1 MSETETAQST
11 ATPSQL
17 AVIEMEDVTVG
28 ALRDQSTS
36 VVENV
41 HWKVQGGEYWVIGG
55 LQGSGKS
62 DLLMMTGSLMAPIK
76 GRYRFFGEPMP
87 IFEEARL
94 GLRLRL
100 GLVFDNGQLFNHLT
114 VSENIA
120 LPLRYHRNLSKAQIE
135 PEVQKILE
143 ALDLAEWADSTPGAI
158 GRNWQKRVGLARA
171 LAVKPEVLLLDA
183 PLTGLDLRHVTWW
196 LGMLDQ
202 LSRGH
207 PLLQDRPLTLILT
220 AADLRPWRGRA
231 RQFAVLRNKE
241 FVVLG
246 TWEKVEAANREL
258 VQELLMTQ

>member
-1 MSETETAQST
+1 METNQST
-11 ATPSQL
+11 PAPSQL
-17 AVIEMEDVTVG
+17 AVIEMEDVSVG
-28 ALRDQSTS
+28 AMRDQSTA

-41 HWKVQGGEYWVIGG
+41 NWTVQPGEYWVIGG

-62 DLLMMTGSLMAPIK
+62 DFLMMTGSLMAPIR
-76 GRYRFFGEPMP
+76 GSYRLFGEPMP

-94 GLRLRL
+94 KERLRL
-100 GLVFDNGQLFNHLT
+100 GLVFDSGQLFNHLT
-114 VSENIA
+114 VSENVA
-120 LPLRYHRNLSKAQIE
+120 LPLRYHRNLSKAQIDQE
-135 PEVQKILE
+135 MQKILE
-143 ALDLAEWADSTPGAI
+143 ALDLAEWADSTPGAM
-158 GRNWQKRVGLARA
+158 GRNWQKRVGLGRA
-171 LAVKPEVLLLDA
+171 LALKPEVLLLDA

-220 AADLRPWRGRA
+220 AADLRPWKGRA
-231 RQFAVLRNKE
+231 RQFGVLREKK

-246 TWEKVEAANREL
+246 TWDKVEAANREL